1 MNQLSSIAV
10 AMLAICLLPGPLPS
24 AHGQQ
29 TEQPKTGSD
38 EQQIKTLQVE
48 FVKAIL
54 KGDTSFYQKY
64 YADDAFSIHGQGQV
78 YTKAQE
84 IADLKS
90 GSLKYDSYT
99 IDDQKIH
106 IDGSTA
112 VVVTLASGKG
122 MLESKPYNQDFRT
135 TYVWVKQK
143 GNWKLVLR
151 QVTRI
156 PTSQ

>member
-1 MNQLSSIAV
+1 MKKLSSIAV
-10 AMLAICLLPGPLPS
+10 AMLAICLLAGPLAS
-24 AHGQQ
+24 AQG
-29 TEQPKTGSD
+29 EPKAGSA
-38 EQQIKTLQVE
+38 EEQIKALQAE
-48 FVKAIL
+48 LVKAIL

-64 YADDAFSIHGQGQV
+64 YADDAISAHGLGQV
-78 YTKAQE
+78 YTKAEE

-99 IDDQKIH
+99 VRDQTIH
-106 IDGSTA
+106 VDGSTA

-122 MLESKPYNQDFRT
+122 LLESKPFNQDFRT

-156 PTSQ
+156 PASK

>member
-1 MNQLSSIAV
+1 MKSMRIIAPV
-10 AMLAICLLPGPLPS
+10 LVVVCLLGAPLAWS
-24 AHGQQ
+24 QGGNAEG
-29 TEQPKTGSD
+29 
-38 EQQIKTLQVE
+38 QIKALQAE

-64 YADDAFSIHGQGQV
+64 FSDDAISVHGQGQV

-84 IADLKS
+84 IAELKS

-99 IDDQKIH
+99 IRDQTIH

-112 VVVTLASGKG
+112 VVVTLVSGKG
-122 MLESKPYNQDFRT
+122 LLESKPFNQDFRT
-135 TYVWVKQK
+135 AYVWVTEK

-156 PTSQ
+156 PASQ

>member
-1 MNQLSSIAV
+1 MKSVKLIALV
-10 AMLAICLLPGPLPS
+10 LVTICLLAVPLAWSQGGS
-24 AHGQQ
+24 A
-29 TEQPKTGSD
+29 
-38 EQQIKTLQVE
+38 EQQIKALQAE
-48 FVKAIL
+48 FVKAMT
-54 KGDTSFYQKY
+54 KGDTSFYEKH
-64 YADDAFSIHGQGQV
+64 YADDALSVHGLGQV

-99 IDDQKIH
+99 IREQTIH

-112 VVVTLASGKG
+112 VVVTLAHGKG
-122 MLESKPYNQDFRT
+122 LLESKPFDQDFRT
-135 TYVWVKQK
+135 SYVWLKHN

-156 PTSQ
+156 PPSK

>member
-1 MNQLSSIAV
+1 MKSMRFIAPVLV
-10 AMLAICLLPGPLPS
+10 AVCLLVVPLAWSQAGS
-24 AHGQQ
+24 A
-29 TEQPKTGSD
+29 E
-38 EQQIKTLQVE
+38 EQIKALQAE
-48 FVKAIL
+48 FVTAIT

-64 YADDAFSIHGQGQV
+64 YADDAISVHGLGQV

-99 IDDQKIH
+99 VRDQTIH

-122 MLESKPYNQDFRT
+122 LLESKPFNQDFRT
-135 TYVWVKQK
+135 SYVWVKQK

-156 PTSQ
+156 PPSQ